1 MKRLLLA
8 ATLLL
13 PGLARP
19 DVLTFPQ
26 VSAGKGYAGPIA
38 VSVKNQDGTTRD
50 VSALTGSL
58 TVYRISPT
66 AGTGGTVLFTKS
78 LTGASGGL
86 MSCTV
91 TASDTG
97 LPGSYYAEVSITDT
111 GVVDVWHGVFVI
123 EGR

>member
-8 ATLLL
+8 AALLL

-19 DVLTFPQ
+19 DVLSFPQ
-26 VSAGKGYAGPIA
+26 VNVGKAYAGPVA
-38 VSVKNQDGTTRD
+38 VTVKNQDGTIRD
-50 VSALTGSL
+50 VSAATGTL

-91 TASDTG
+91 AATDTAF
-97 LPGSYYAEVSITDT
+97 PGSYYAEVSITDA